1 MEKDIRERERLDR
14 TIIEIREGTIIERI
28 EVTII
33 EVTRK
38 REQTINIK
46 SDIRT
51 EKEKDRKRL
60 ERENNVNKV
69 RNKKEL
75 KMEAQRE

>member
-1 MEKDIRERERLDR
+1 MSVDDDAGWKKTSERERERLDR

-38 REQTINIK
+38 RE
-46 SDIRT
+46 
-51 EKEKDRKRL
+51 
-60 ERENNVNKV
+60 
-69 RNKKEL
+69 
-75 KMEAQRE
+75 

>member
-1 MEKDIRERERLDR
+1 MKIAFNKVSCQSTTTPDGKRHQRERERLDR

-38 REQTINIK
+38 RE
-46 SDIRT
+46 
-51 EKEKDRKRL
+51 
-60 ERENNVNKV
+60 
-69 RNKKEL
+69 
-75 KMEAQRE
+75 